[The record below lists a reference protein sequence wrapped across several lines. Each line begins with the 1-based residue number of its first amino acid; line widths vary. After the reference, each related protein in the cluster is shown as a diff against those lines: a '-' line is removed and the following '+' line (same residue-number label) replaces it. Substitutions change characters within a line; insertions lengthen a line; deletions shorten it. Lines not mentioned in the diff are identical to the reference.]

1 MEVSE
6 VVLMRYKY
14 FENLVELMTN
24 MKHKRV
30 EMTGRFPCLFRNLR
44 ASGMGQLQL
53 AAGSDV
59 LNKIAANIGQ
69 EKKDS

>member
-1 MEVSE
+1 MGQAFLLKEPVRMEVSE

-30 EMTGRFPCLFRNLR
+30 EMTEGDFLVYLELYVHQGWDNCSWLLDPTF
-44 ASGMGQLQL
+44 
-53 AAGSDV
+53 
-59 LNKIAANIGQ
+59 
-69 EKKDS
+69 